1 MAAAFAAARVVLL
14 GESHDN
20 PWHHRGEAWALRRL
34 VEQGRHPVV
43 ALEMLTT
50 AEAQAVG
57 RCHQDACSVAELTR
71 AVGWNERGWPDWRI
85 YEPVLAE
92 IVDAGLVVLPASLPR
107 PLATELAVA
116 GNRSGDY
123 PFVDRLGLAEP
134 LPEPAR
140 AQMAAEIREAHCGH
154 APEDRLPTMIQVQ
167 RVRDGFMADTLAA
180 AQTGATAVLLAGA
193 GHVRTDRG
201 VPVQL
206 AKLVPGLSML
216 SIGFLE
222 TVEGQNEP
230 RAYLD
235 ASDSAVLP
243 FTFVWF
249 TEPVDTQDPCEK
261 YREQLQK
268 LR

>member
-1 MAAAFAAARVVLL
+1 MAAAFTAARVVLL

-43 ALEMLTT
+43 VLEMITT
-50 AEAQAVG
+50 AEAEAVG
-57 RCHQDACSVAELTR
+57 QCGEGRCAVAAFAR

-92 IVDAGLVVLPASLPR
+92 ILDAGLVVLPASLPR
-107 PLATELAVA
+107 SLEAELAVA

-134 LPEPAR
+134 LPGPVW

-154 APEDRLPTMIQVQ
+154 APEQRLHAMIQVQ
-167 RVRDGFMADTLAA
+167 RVRDGFMADTLAT
-180 AQTGATAVLLAGA
+180 AQIGATAVLVAGT
-193 GHVRTDRG
+193 GHVRADRG

-206 AKLVPGLSML
+206 AKLQPGLPML

-222 TVEGQNEP
+222 TVEGRDDP
-230 RAYLD
+230 RAYLE
-235 ASDSAVLP
+235 ASDTAVLP

-249 TEPVDTQDPCEK
+249 TEPAETQDPCEK
-261 YREQLQK
+261 YREQLQR